1 MQLPVALWA
10 LLRTRERLARA
21 RSSRASSRPGPST
34 DMLPYQPPEQPEPQ
48 ADAETE
54 AAEAYAADPRPDVD
68 VILADKVL
76 RWRCEQ
82 FLQLGMTLFQSRA
95 LAVDKRVDLHATRGL
110 VGAGCDPTTAFDIL
124 S

>member
-1 MQLPVALWA
+1 
-10 LLRTRERLARA
+10 
-21 RSSRASSRPGPST
+21 
-34 DMLPYQPPEQPEPQ
+34 MLPYQPPEQPEPQ
-48 ADAETE
+48 ADADAETE

-95 LAVDKRVDLHATRGL
+95 LALDKRVDLHATRGL
-110 VGAGCDPTTAFDIL
+110 VSSGCDPTTAFDIL